1 MKIKYITLL
10 FLTFCVTYINAQ
22 ENISF
27 YNLRDYVVQGQNYSS
42 IITPKHNVTVSLPLN
57 VGIGVNT
64 FISANQLLDK
74 DASTGDLMFNTA
86 KLYQSTDDKN
96 TIAYNLNVNL
106 FNLTVATKKGG
117 FSLFVNAK
125 HNSHIQLSKT
135 LIGITNTGID
145 SSISLENEKALSTAY
160 TEFGVGYSHSLLE
173 DKLHL
178 GFRAKYL
185 NGHAHAETD
194 KNGYINLDLDPQF
207 KTWQFSAQNAQLR
220 TSGLAVING
229 DSDFEPMSDN
239 TGFALD
245 FSARYALN
253 EKFTFDLSVN
263 DIGSITWESDLKGYQ
278 IEDIAKDQGVF
289 EGIDLNN
296 DESDFGEELE
306 SIFVTSEGEISSFS
320 TDLTTQTY
328 FSTNYFLNDRHRLSF
343 IYNNFKVFDDPIN
356 TYALGYNLIGS
367 KGTIGVVS
375 SYGGYNNEFKL
386 GMNMVYSIGFWQ
398 MYFSTDS
405 LLSLMQPVEEI
416 NNVNFNFGINFVFGA
431 RDLKKKVETE
441 IIEEL
446 EIIPTELGL

>member
-1 MKIKYITLL
+1 
-10 FLTFCVTYINAQ
+10 
-22 ENISF
+22 
-27 YNLRDYVVQGQNYSS
+27 
-42 IITPKHNVTVSLPLN
+42 
-57 VGIGVNT
+57 
-64 FISANQLLDK
+64 
-74 DASTGDLMFNTA
+74 
-86 KLYQSTDDKN
+86 
-96 TIAYNLNVNL
+96 
-106 FNLTVATKKGG
+106 
-117 FSLFVNAK
+117 
-125 HNSHIQLSKT
+125 LS
-135 LIGITNTGID
+135 
-145 SSISLENEKALSTAY
+145 
-160 TEFGVGYSHSLLE
+160 E

-239 TGFALD
+239 SGFALD

-278 IEDIAKDQGVF
+278 IDDIAKDQGVF

-328 FSTNYFLNDRHRLSF
+328 FSTNYFLNERHRLSF

-367 KGTIGVVS
+367 KGTVGVVS

-386 GMNMVYSIGFWQ
+386 GMNMVYSVGFWQ

>member
-10 FLTFCVTYINAQ
+10 FLTFCATYINAQ

-405 LLSLMQPVEEI
+405 LLSIMQPVEEI

>member
-10 FLTFCVTYINAQ
+10 FVTFCANYINAQ

-64 FISANQLLDK
+64 FVSANQLFDK
-74 DASTGDLMFNTA
+74 DVNTGDLMFNTSN
-86 KLYQSTDDKN
+86 LYDGSKDVN

-125 HNSHIQLSKT
+125 HNSHVQLSKT
-135 LIGITNTGID
+135 LIGITNSGIN

-160 TEFGVGYSHSLLE
+160 TEFGIGYSHSLLK

-194 KNGYINLDLDPQF
+194 KNGYIDLDLDPQF
-207 KTWQFSAQNAQLR
+207 KTWQFSAQNAQVR
-220 TSGLAVING
+220 TSGIGVING
-229 DSDFEPMSDN
+229 DTDFEPISDN

-245 FSARYALN
+245 FSARYVLN

-263 DIGSITWESDLKGYQ
+263 DIGSINWESDLKGYQ
-278 IEDIAKDQGVF
+278 IDDIAKDQGVF
-289 EGIDLNN
+289 EGIDLNDN
-296 DESDFGEELE
+296 DSNFSEELE

-320 TDLTTQTY
+320 SDLTTQTY
-328 FSTNYFLNDRHRLSF
+328 FSTNYFVNERHRLSF
-343 IYNNFKVFDDPIN
+343 IYNYFKVFEDPIN

-367 KGTIGVVS
+367 KGTVGVVS

-386 GMNMVYSIGFWQ
+386 GMNMVYSLGFWQ

-405 LLSLMQPVEEI
+405 LLSMMKPIEDV
-416 NNVNFNFGINFVFGA
+416 NNVNFNFGINFVFGK
-431 RDLKKKVETE
+431 RHLKKKIEKE
-441 IIEEL
+441 IIKEL
-446 EIIPTELGL
+446 EVQPTDLGL